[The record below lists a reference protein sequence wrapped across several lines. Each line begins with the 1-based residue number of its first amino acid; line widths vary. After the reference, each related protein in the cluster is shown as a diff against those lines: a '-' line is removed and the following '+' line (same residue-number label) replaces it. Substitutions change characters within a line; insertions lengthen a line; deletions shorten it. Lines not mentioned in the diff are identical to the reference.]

1 VSAYEYESRRD
12 ATPSQL
18 AADFLAT
25 FALFAGLVGIVY
37 TPGIV
42 CTAAVIVAVL
52 AATIGG
58 RDRWLV
64 PFTVVVT
71 GTCWFVGMALAVL
84 LERPIF

>member
-1 VSAYEYESRRD
+1 MSVYEHESGRD

-25 FALFAGLVGIVY
+25 FALFAGLIGIVY

-42 CTAAVIVAVL
+42 CTAAVIVAIL

-64 PFTVVVT
+64 PFTVAVT
-71 GTCWFVGMALAVL
+71 GACWLVGMTLAVL
-84 LERPIF
+84 LERPLF

>member
-1 VSAYEYESRRD
+1 MSAYEHEGRRD

-25 FALFAGLVGIVY
+25 IALFAGLVGIVY
-37 TPGIV
+37 TPALV
-42 CTAAVIVAVL
+42 CTAAVVVAVL

-71 GTCWFVGMALAVL
+71 GACWFAGMALAVL

>member
-1 VSAYEYESRRD
+1 MSVYEPERGRD

-25 FALFAGLVGIVY
+25 FALFAGLIGIVY

-42 CTAAVIVAVL
+42 CTAAVIVAIL

-64 PFTVVVT
+64 PVTVAVT
-71 GTCWFVGMALAVL
+71 GACWLIGMTLAVL

>member
-1 VSAYEYESRRD
+1 MSVYEPEGRQE
-12 ATPSQL
+12 ATTAQL

-25 FALFAGLVGIVY
+25 LALFAGLVGIVY
-37 TPGIV
+37 KPGQLA
-42 CTAAVIVAVL
+42 TAAVFVAVF

-64 PFTVVVT
+64 PVTVAVT
-71 GTCWFVGMALAVL
+71 GTCWFIGMTLAVL

>member
-1 VSAYEYESRRD
+1 VSAYEHESPRD

-25 FALFAGLVGIVY
+25 VALFAGLVGIVY
-37 TPGIV
+37 TPGLLA
-42 CTAAVIVAVL
+42 TAAVVVAVF

-64 PFTVVVT
+64 PFTVAVT
-71 GTCWFVGMALAVL
+71 GVCWVVGMALAVL

>member
-1 VSAYEYESRRD
+1 VSAYEHESRRD
-12 ATPSQL
+12 ATPSEL

-25 FALFAGLVGIVY
+25 FALFAGFLSIVY
-37 TPGIV
+37 TPGLLG
-42 CTAAVIVAVL
+42 TAAVVVAL
-52 AATIGG
+52 FAATIGG

-71 GTCWFVGMALAVL
+71 GACWIVGMALAVL

>member
-1 VSAYEYESRRD
+1 VSAYEHESRRD

-18 AADFLAT
+18 GADFLAT

>member
-1 VSAYEYESRRD
+1 MSVYEHESGRD

-25 FALFAGLVGIVY
+25 FALFAGLIGIVY

-42 CTAAVIVAVL
+42 CTAAVIVAIL

-64 PFTVVVT
+64 PFTVAVT
-71 GTCWFVGMALAVL
+71 GAFWLIGMTLAVL

>member
-1 VSAYEYESRRD
+1 MSVYEHESGRD

-25 FALFAGLVGIVY
+25 FALFAGLIGIVY

-42 CTAAVIVAVL
+42 CTAAVIVAIL

-64 PFTVVVT
+64 PVAVVVT
-71 GTCWFVGMALAVL
+71 GACWLIGMTLAVL

>member
-1 VSAYEYESRRD
+1 VSVYEPESGRD

-18 AADFLAT
+18 GADFLAT
-25 FALFAGLVGIVY
+25 FALFAGLIGIVY

-42 CTAAVIVAVL
+42 CTAAVIVAIL

-64 PFTVVVT
+64 PVTVAVT
-71 GTCWFVGMALAVL
+71 GACWLIGMTLAVL

>member
-1 VSAYEYESRRD
+1 VSAYEHERRRD

-18 AADFLAT
+18 GADFLAT
-25 FALFAGLVGIVY
+25 FALFAGLVSIVY
-37 TPGIV
+37 TPGLLG
-42 CTAAVIVAVL
+42 TAAVVVALL

-64 PFTVVVT
+64 PFTVAVT
-71 GTCWFVGMALAVL
+71 GTCWLVGMALAVL

>member
-1 VSAYEYESRRD
+1 MSVYEHESGRD

-25 FALFAGLVGIVY
+25 VALFAGLIGIVY

-42 CTAAVIVAVL
+42 CTAAVIVAIL

-64 PFTVVVT
+64 PFTVAVT
-71 GTCWFVGMALAVL
+71 GACWLIGMTLAVL

>member
-1 VSAYEYESRRD
+1 VSVYEHESGRD

-25 FALFAGLVGIVY
+25 FALFAGLIGIVY

-42 CTAAVIVAVL
+42 CTAAVIVAIL

-64 PFTVVVT
+64 PFTVAVT
-71 GTCWFVGMALAVL
+71 GACWLIGMTLAVL

>member
-1 VSAYEYESRRD
+1 MSSYEHESRREG
-12 ATPSQL
+12 TPAQL

-37 TPGIV
+37 KPGELG
-42 CTAAVIVAVL
+42 TAAVVVAIL

-64 PFTVVVT
+64 PFTVAVT
-71 GTCWFVGMALAVL
+71 GTCWFVGMVLAVL

>member
-1 VSAYEYESRRD
+1 MSVYEHESGRD

-25 FALFAGLVGIVY
+25 FALFAGLIGIVY
-37 TPGIV
+37 TPGVV
-42 CTAAVIVAVL
+42 CTAAVIVAIL

-64 PFTVVVT
+64 PFTVAVT
-71 GTCWFVGMALAVL
+71 GACWLVGMTLAVL

>member
-1 VSAYEYESRRD
+1 MSAFEHESRRE

-25 FALFAGLVGIVY
+25 IALFAGLVGIVY
-37 TPGIV
+37 TPGLLA
-42 CTAAVIVAVL
+42 TAAVVVAVL

-64 PFTVVVT
+64 PFTIVVT
-71 GTCWFVGMALAVL
+71 GACWFVGMVLAVL

>member
-1 VSAYEYESRRD
+1 MSAYEHESRRD

-25 FALFAGLVGIVY
+25 LALFTGLIGIVY
-37 TPGIV
+37 TPGVV
-42 CTAAVIVAVL
+42 CTAAVIVAIL

-64 PFTVVVT
+64 PFTVAVT
-71 GTCWFVGMALAVL
+71 GACWLTGMTLAVL

>member
-1 VSAYEYESRRD
+1 VYEPEGRQE
-12 ATPSQL
+12 ATTAQL

-25 FALFAGLVGIVY
+25 LALFAG
-37 TPGIV
+37 
-42 CTAAVIVAVL
+42 L

-64 PFTVVVT
+64 PVTVAVT
-71 GTCWFVGMALAVL
+71 GTCWFIGMTLAVL

>member
-1 VSAYEYESRRD
+1 VSAFEHESRRE

-25 FALFAGLVGIVY
+25 IALFAGLVGIVY
-37 TPGIV
+37 TPGLLA
-42 CTAAVIVAVL
+42 TAAVVVAVL

-64 PFTVVVT
+64 PFTIVVT
-71 GTCWFVGMALAVL
+71 GACWFVGMVLAVL

>member
-1 VSAYEYESRRD
+1 VSAYEHESGRD

-25 FALFAGLVGIVY
+25 FALFAGLIGIVY

-42 CTAAVIVAVL
+42 CTAAVIVAIL

-64 PFTVVVT
+64 PFAVAVT
-71 GTCWFVGMALAVL
+71 GACWLIGMTLAVL

>member
-1 VSAYEYESRRD
+1 VSAYEQETRRD

-25 FALFAGLVGIVY
+25 VALFAGLLGTVY
-37 TPGIV
+37 TPGLV
-42 CTAAVIVAVL
+42 CTAAVVVAL
-52 AATIGG
+52 FAATIGG

-64 PFTVVVT
+64 PFTVVLT
-71 GTCWFVGMALAVL
+71 GACWLFGMGLAVL

>member
-1 VSAYEYESRRD
+1 MSAYESESPREV
-12 ATPSQL
+12 TPAQL

-25 FALFAGLVGIVY
+25 IAFFAGLIGIVY
-37 TPGIV
+37 TPGLV

-64 PFTVVVT
+64 PVTVGVT
-71 GTCWFVGMALAVL
+71 GACWLIGMMLAVL

>member
-1 VSAYEYESRRD
+1 VSAYEHESRREGT
-12 ATPSQL
+12 AAQL

-37 TPGIV
+37 KPGELG
-42 CTAAVIVAVL
+42 TAAVVVAIL
-52 AATIGG
+52 AAAIGG

-64 PFTVVVT
+64 PFTVAVT
-71 GTCWFVGMALAVL
+71 GACWFVGMALAVL